1 VSTKLIM
8 SINEEITTQSALKL
22 KVEKTESNGQVQV
35 FLRTEVAKKILLH
48 WACETME
55 TLRGA

>member
-1 VSTKLIM
+1 M